1 MHQVQ
6 KGENEE
12 DMKGYVHKEEEE
24 KKQTETKI
32 MRVKKK
38 RRPRITVD
46 REGEARSG
54 KLHIFLLSANKTDEA
69 EQKSFPLPLCSE
81 THFSQ
86 CFQLRFMAVLL

>member
-38 RRPRITVD
+38 
-46 REGEARSG
+46 
-54 KLHIFLLSANKTDEA
+54 KKKT
-69 EQKSFPLPLCSE
+69 QNHC
-81 THFSQ
+81 
-86 CFQLRFMAVLL
+86 R

>member
-46 REGEARSG
+46 REEEGS
-54 KLHIFLLSANKTDEA
+54 
-69 EQKSFPLPLCSE
+69 
-81 THFSQ
+81 
-86 CFQLRFMAVLL
+86 